1 MAPETEHEVWLPLR
15 WRDLDYFGHV
25 YHGEFLTLLD
35 EARSRWFGSALALD
49 EPESY
54 VVARLE
60 IDYLSS
66 LGRDD
71 GGVRVSLALERVGTT
86 SLTVRET
93 MRGGDGREV
102 ARSRTVVVL
111 WDRAASRSRPLT
123 EAERARAAGVMDADP
138 PR

>member
-1 MAPETEHEVWLPLR
+1 MATADEVWLPLR

-35 EARSRWFGSALALD
+35 EARSRWFGTALRLAQ
-49 EPESY
+49 PESY

-60 IDYLSS
+60 IDYVSPLSIE
-66 LGRDD
+66 D
-71 GGVRVSLALERVGTT
+71 GGVRVGFTLEAVGTT

-93 MRGGDGREV
+93 MCGGDGRQV

-111 WDRAASRSRPLT
+111 WDRAQSRARPL
-123 EAERARAAGVMDADP
+123 ADDERARAAALVDRP
-138 PR
+138 